1 MRNATLVTHTPVAKA
16 TIIFFLSQMAIL
28 MASISFTKT
37 TPEGDVHAK
46 HDQQRSR
53 SGGHVS
59 KDLEDMINEVRG
71 FAAERSDLSGYA
83 RTVD

>member
-1 MRNATLVTHTPVAKA
+1 
-16 TIIFFLSQMAIL
+16 MAIL
-28 MASISFTKT
+28 MASISFAKT

-53 SGGHVS
+53 GGGQVS
-59 KDLEDMINEVRG
+59 KDLEDMIRG